1 MSIIAISTRLLR
13 PRVNIFSIRNVK
25 YERPELRFRKSET
38 LVSNKNYESEDQN
51 LNEPVGASGYVL
63 LGIPILTFVLGTWQV
78 ERRKWKLGLI
88 DNLKEKVTLPPK
100 PIPDDLNELEQME
113 YCPVKVRG
121 EYLYDREFTIGPKSL
136 IKNGAGASE
145 QGGGLVSTRG
155 NTGYYLITPF
165 KLENRDVTILINRGW
180 IPSKLN
186 KLPKEKLNHVPGI
199 VEITGIVRL
208 NEQRQNFMPRND
220 PSSGVWTYRDVD
232 AMSHMA
238 GTAPIFL
245 DLVASSEAQNGPIAG
260 QTRITLRN
268 EHLSYIFTWYSLSII
283 TAWMWHRLFIRKLPL
298 L

>member
-1 MSIIAISTRLLR
+1 MAISTRLLR
-13 PRVNIFSIRNVK
+13 PRVNIFIIRNVK
-25 YERPELRFRKSET
+25 YERPELRFKKSES
-38 LVSNKNYESEDQN
+38 LVSKQKYESKDQD
-51 LNEPVGASGYVL
+51 LNEPIGGMGYAL
-63 LGIPILTFVLGTWQV
+63 LSIPILTFVLGTWQV

-88 DNLKEKVTLPPK
+88 DNLKKKVSSSPK
-100 PIPDDLNELEQME
+100 PIPEDLNELEEME

-145 QGGGLVSTRG
+145 QGGGLVSTQG

-165 KLENRDVTILINRGW
+165 KLENRDITILINRGW
-180 IPSKLN
+180 IPSKLG
-186 KLPKEKLNHVPGI
+186 KLPKERLGHVPGI

-208 NEQRQNFMPRND
+208 NEQRQNFMPKNV

-232 AMSHMA
+232 AMSSMA
-238 GTAPIFL
+238 GTSPVFL
-245 DLVASSEAQNGPIAG
+245 DLVASNAAPNGPIAG

-268 EHLSYIFTWYSLSII
+268 EHLSYIVTWYSLSII